1 MNRFGYYA
9 VGTDPA
15 SQKHLKTFCHIFGWL
30 CTTIKNFANIG
41 ASPWNDPTTSAIVDA
56 RVGSWASL
64 KQIVH
69 YGQIFKTGIF
79 KDYDY
84 GSDKNNVAV
93 YGNRIIPEIP
103 INSITQVPIAYFV
116 GGHDDLADPTD
127 TAYTYKKIPSTF
139 TYNLYDDMDH
149 YSFQVGKDMKY
160 TADVLTLVKKY
171 AVSKPW
177 AETVEETLA

>member
-1 MNRFGYYA
+1 MFSALAFNHGDLNSKLDLFIACAPIINLRNSPNTMMQEAAAIWKPLEGTMEKFGFYA
-9 VGTDPA
+9 VGSNP
-15 SQKHLKTFCHIFGWL
+15 SQQKSMETFCKIFGWL

-84 GSDKNNVAV
+84 GSDKNNVAFTETESSQRFQSTV
-93 YGNRIIPEIP
+93 SLKFQLP
-103 INSITQVPIAYFV
+103 SLSV
-116 GGHDDLADPTD
+116 D
-127 TAYTYKKIPSTF
+127 TTI
-139 TYNLYDDMDH
+139 
-149 YSFQVGKDMKY
+149 
-160 TADVLTLVKKY
+160 
-171 AVSKPW
+171 
-177 AETVEETLA
+177 